1 MKTVQ
6 EMERAIIRK
15 LVEDA
20 LYNGYTVVHNDGEE
34 NTCHVYADGSYDVP
48 LLAGKIMDEIQA
60 TDEEYLIFY
69 VGESK
74 IGWVMLVYGNSGWDV
89 VADHTAT
96 TEMEK
101 LLSGAMALADKL
113 ESESC

>member
-74 IGWVMLVYGNSGWDV
+74 IGWVMLVYGNDGHDV
-89 VADHTAT
+89 IADCTDT
-96 TEMEK
+96 TEMRE
-101 LLSGAMALADKL
+101 LLKGAEALA
-113 ESESC
+113 ESLYDER